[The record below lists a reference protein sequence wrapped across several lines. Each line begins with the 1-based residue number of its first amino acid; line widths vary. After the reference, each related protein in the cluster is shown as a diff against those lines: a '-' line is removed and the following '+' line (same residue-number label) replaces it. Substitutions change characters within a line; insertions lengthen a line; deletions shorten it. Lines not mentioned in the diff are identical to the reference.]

1 MDRETAELVRPFGE
15 ADCESEVKLL
25 KEEYRSYFF
34 YNTHFNELALD
45 PKCFLI
51 IGRRGSGKTA
61 LSQFFSFQERL
72 PQAIAIDVDEP
83 TAFEQ
88 VLEKIP
94 ALAAQNREIA
104 VPRISK
110 IWELVVWFIIFREL
124 QHEDPRIR
132 SACLFGDSQGKLS
145 TFTRKVLNA
154 VLNKVIQADVDLLD
168 VVDELFGNAQVQ
180 LGQKAVLEVSRRKP
194 VIVAIDTLENYAIDD
209 PAMMHTI
216 AALIQ
221 FGADFNREYARRGLH
236 IKIFLMAEIFPYIKE
251 EVVLN
256 TLKSVRDP
264 LHLHW
269 RPKDLMRL
277 ISWRFYSY
285 LRAMNQLDHRTAA
298 IDWDNYN
305 DVLEQVW
312 YPYFGRDLPHDGL
325 MKEAC
330 FPYILRHTQMR
341 PRQLIVL
348 CNTIAQQAM
357 HDKTFPHFE
366 PTAIVKAIQHG
377 QNALAEE
384 VFNSYS
390 VVYPKVGR
398 IVDALSGLPMIFK
411 GNELDR
417 RAPLTAS
424 EWPSGE
430 YSPFAFRQ
438 LVAELG
444 IVGRVRRKNEQA
456 GVVEADFEY
465 SMEGRLPLLVTDEC
479 VIHPMFYQKLNV
491 LREGNLRVYPF
502 PDHDGFRPL
511 MPNHYLADFADDQT
525 VVDRSATVNLSL

>member
-25 KEEYRSYFF
+25 KDEYRSYFF
-34 YNTHFNELALD
+34 YNTHFNDLALD

-51 IGRRGSGKTA
+51 IGRRGAGKTA
-61 LSQFFSFQERL
+61 LSQFFSFQERW
-72 PQAIAIDVDEP
+72 PGAIAIDVDEP

-94 ALAAQNREIA
+94 ALAAQSREVA

-110 IWELVVWFIIFREL
+110 IWELVVWFIIFQEL
-124 QHEDPRIR
+124 RDEDPRIR
-132 SACLFGDSQGKLS
+132 AACLFGDSNGKLA
-145 TFTRKVLNA
+145 TFTRKVLNT
-154 VLNKVIQADVDLLD
+154 VLNKVLNTDLDLLD
-168 VVDELFGNAQVQ
+168 VLDEYFANAQVQ
-180 LGQKAVLEVSRRKP
+180 AGQKAVLELSRRKP
-194 VIVAIDTLENYAIDD
+194 VIVAIDTLENYAIND

-221 FGADFNREYARRGLH
+221 FGADFNREYNRRGLH
-236 IKIFLMAEIFPYIKE
+236 VKIFLMAEVFPYIKE

-256 TLKSVRDP
+256 TLKFVRDP

-277 ISWRFYSY
+277 IAWRFYSY
-285 LRAMNQLDHRTAA
+285 LKAINQLHRDTES
-298 IDWDNYN
+298 IDWDDYN
-305 DVLEQVW
+305 DVLEKVW
-312 YPYFGRDLPHDGL
+312 YPYFGRDLHHDHDV
-325 MKEAC
+325 KEAC

-348 CNTIAQQAM
+348 CNAIAAQAIS
-357 HDKTFPHFE
+357 DKTFPQFE
-366 PTAIVKAIQHG
+366 GNTIVTAIQQG

-390 VVYPKVGR
+390 AVYPKVGR
-398 IVDALSGLPMIFK
+398 IVEALSGLPMMFK

-424 EWPSGE
+424 EWPAGE
-430 YSPFAFRQ
+430 YSPLAFRQ

-444 IVGRVRRKNEQA
+444 IVGRVRRKNEKA
-456 GVVEADFEY
+456 GFVEADFEY

-491 LREGNLRVYPF
+491 TVDRNLRVYPF
-502 PDHDGFRPL
+502 PDRDGFRPL
-511 MPNHYLADFADDQT
+511 MPNHYLADFVDEGT
-525 VVDRSATVNLSL
+525 VDRTAQFQQN